1 MVVFILQT
9 MMYSTTEVDNR
20 IIKFLIVSREICD
33 CKCRNDVNDF
43 CLVTESFSTFST
55 HCLLEDEW
63 KNFKENVFSI
73 IRNYI
78 ILYFVCQLKNLA
90 ILVI

>member
-1 MVVFILQT
+1 
-9 MMYSTTEVDNR
+9 
-20 IIKFLIVSREICD
+20 
-33 CKCRNDVNDF
+33 
-43 CLVTESFSTFST
+43 
-55 HCLLEDEW
+55 LEDEW